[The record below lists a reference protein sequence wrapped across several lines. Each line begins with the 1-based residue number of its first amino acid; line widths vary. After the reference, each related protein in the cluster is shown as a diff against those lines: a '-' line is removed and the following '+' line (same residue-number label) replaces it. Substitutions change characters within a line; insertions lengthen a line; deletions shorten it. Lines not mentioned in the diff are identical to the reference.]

1 MPVLGQ
7 VKTSLLALST
17 ALDSDNFF
25 SGLTQLR
32 DGEGRLIFN
41 VCRIGQICKKCSEA
55 GIGWKCTH
63 KNYKLPQWKSPKK
76 NKKLRAFYG
85 GLEHVF
91 MREMQ
96 GEIASG
102 TQGAYTP
109 KLLARAR
116 ALPPYVLQAR
126 PRALYWAID
135 PGGGGPGELGCTIA
149 ADMNGAL
156 VIVALA
162 SISLKGARSD
172 LREKQAVLDLLA
184 AVRAK
189 PLLRD
194 CEIVVMIEA
203 VAFQLPAHICRY
215 IENEPGVTVMHE
227 AKGGKEGVP
236 ASNET
241 FAIMKSDFEAL
252 LEQDLVRFAADGVC
266 WRDPLE
272 ENPAERRTFE
282 KEREKLLKQ
291 ASNLRFEAL
300 KKAHDHDDQRFK
312 LTGKRG
318 SEADDLV
325 ISALMV
331 TTWKRRFWAS
341 TQLAYEGAKQRIRAR
356 AGY

>member
-1 MPVLGQ
+1 
-7 VKTSLLALST
+7 
-17 ALDSDNFF
+17 
-25 SGLTQLR
+25 
-32 DGEGRLIFN
+32 
-41 VCRIGQICKKCSEA
+41 
-55 GIGWKCTH
+55 
-63 KNYKLPQWKSPKK
+63 
-76 NKKLRAFYG
+76 
-85 GLEHVF
+85 
-91 MREMQ
+91 MREVQ

-102 TQGAYTP
+102 TQGAYTSN
-109 KLLARAR
+109 LLARAK

-135 PGGGGPGELGCTIA
+135 PGGGGPGEMGITIA
-149 ADMNGAL
+149 ADINGMML
-156 VIVALA
+156 IVALA

-172 LREKQAVLDLLA
+172 LREKQAVLELLA
-184 AVRAK
+184 SVRAK

-203 VAFQLPAHICRY
+203 VSFQLPAHICRY
-215 IENEPGVTVMHE
+215 IEDEPNVTVMHE

-241 FAIMKSDFEAL
+241 FSIMKSDFEAL

-282 KEREKLLKQ
+282 KEREKLFKQ
-291 ASNLRFEAL
+291 ASNLQFEAL

-312 LTGKRG
+312 LTGKG
-318 SEADDLV
+318 AGPDDLV
-325 ISALMV
+325 ISALMI

-356 AGY
+356 GGY